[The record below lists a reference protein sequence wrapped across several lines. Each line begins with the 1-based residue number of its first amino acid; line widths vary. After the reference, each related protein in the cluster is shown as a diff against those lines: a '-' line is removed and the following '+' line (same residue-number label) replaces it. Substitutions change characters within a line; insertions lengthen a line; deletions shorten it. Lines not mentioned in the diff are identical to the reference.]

1 MNQEDIQKKQKKVMI
16 YAMLLCIV
24 LAVGASYAFFT
35 AGMSSETTTTVRAD
49 AGTMKIIY
57 AGGNN
62 INLSGIYPRD
72 EVWATKTITVTG
84 NNKTEADMYYKLTL
98 VVDSNTFSTSDPLQY
113 ELTSTN
119 TSTNGNIIPAISKTN
134 ITGSSIELGSGNF
147 VKANNAKHTY
157 QLKIYY
163 PNSSSNQ
170 NSNQGATF
178 NAHVEIASVKAET
191 NEVISFKFAN
201 SLYQAIEGSTLQEWR
216 DSKFN
221 TFGYYFTKNLSRAI
235 VKDDIINIY
244 YTDCTSSKEISKC
257 DGLDSKDINIYN
269 IVYLNENTFKK
280 YIPQECK
287 IPTLGIYHL
296 YSGDFT
302 YIDTLINWSEN
313 NIGDDE
319 IITNYNELT
328 SKLNGLEAITEPYI
342 FTVEDPSQAQPNNIG
357 KYEFRMNVVRM
368 DQAYNKYK
376 ILSFDPETYEM
387 KIADLVNA
395 NAESHTIDLELAEN
409 EIFFILVDKS

>member
-1 MNQEDIQKKQKKVMI
+1 MI

-49 AGTMKIIY
+49 AGTMKITY

-72 EVWATKTITVTG
+72 AVWATKTITITG
-84 NNKTEADMYYKLTL
+84 NNTTEADMYYKLTL

-163 PNSSSNQ
+163 PKKTTSQ

-178 NAHVEIASVKAET
+178 SAHAKIVSIKDTDNLITFTIDGVT
-191 NEVISFKFAN
+191 
-201 SLYQAIEGSTLQEWR
+201 YQAEDGMTWTEWVNSKYNIDNFIIVNDRIRNDSYAVCYKKDEFCFLQPVSKKIE
-216 DSKFN
+216 
-221 TFGYYFTKNLSRAI
+221 KNL
-235 VKDDIINIY
+235 VY
-244 YTDCTSSKEISKC
+244 GWSSPNGEI
-257 DGLDSKDINIYN
+257 
-269 IVYLNENTFKK
+269 E
-280 YIPQECK
+280 
-287 IPTLGIYHL
+287 
-296 YSGDFT
+296 
-302 YIDTLINWSEN
+302 
-313 NIGDDE
+313 
-319 IITNYNELT
+319 
-328 SKLNGLEAITEPYI
+328 
-342 FTVEDPSQAQPNNIG
+342 
-357 KYEFRMNVVRM
+357 
-368 DQAYNKYK
+368 
-376 ILSFDPETYEM
+376 
-387 KIADLVNA
+387 
-395 NAESHTIDLELAEN
+395 
-409 EIFFILVDKS
+409 

>member
-1 MNQEDIQKKQKKVMI
+1 MNQEDIQKKQKQVMI

-35 AGMSSETTTTVRAD
+35 AGMSSETITTVRAD
-49 AGTMKIIY
+49 AGTMKITY

-72 EVWATKTITVTG
+72 VVWATKTITVTG
-84 NNKTEADMYYKLTL
+84 NNTTEADMYYKLTL

-134 ITGSSIELGSGNF
+134 ITESSIELGSGNF

-178 NAHVEIASVKAET
+178 SAHVEIASVKAET

-201 SLYQAIEGSTLQEWR
+201 SLYQATEGSTLQEWR

-221 TFGYYFTKNLSRAI
+221 TFGYYFTKKLSRAI

-257 DGLDSKDINIYN
+257 DGLDSKYKNIYN
-269 IVYLNENTFKK
+269 FVYLNENTFKK

-287 IPTLGIYHL
+287 IPTLGVYHL

-302 YIDTLINWSEN
+302 YIDTLINWAEN
-313 NIGDDE
+313 NTNDEE

-342 FTVEDPSQAQPNNIG
+342 FTIEDHAQAIRNENG
-357 KYEFRMNVVRM
+357 KYVFSMNVVRM
-368 DQAYNKYK
+368 DPAYNKYK
-376 ILSFDPETYEM
+376 ILSFNPETYEM
-387 KIADLVNA
+387 KTSDPVNVD
-395 NAESHTIDLELAEN
+395 AENKRIDLELDEN